1 MLNKFQMKFFSF
13 LFLMFFSCFGFAST
27 TPVMETLRQEYLS
40 AVRDAHDYAL
50 PSANLVSLK
59 EGQVA
64 EMVTWSAH
72 SYAEG
77 DQVLNHEVWVVTA
90 HEMRGHCPEL
100 LKQAD
105 PEATDLRV
113 NQLLGMPPSPD
124 DSSRFVIIKVPVAP
138 YIFLK
143 ANADASPELSKPQ
156 LQAQIIRPCFSSGD
170 VSTSGCRYPDPKTF
184 SKGVFE
190 SAVPTLSPYQE
201 WIEGIKAET
210 DDYPWTGLGYTY
222 DWNPDNASHVG
233 LSEFILPLGSSVDVE
248 KVVSVQEFCESD
260 LNDSS
265 SPASSAQ

>member
-1 MLNKFQMKFFSF
+1 MVHGVHQSPKVNN
-13 LFLMFFSCFGFAST
+13 GAGASAQR
-27 TPVMETLRQEYLS
+27 RQKGHIIDEEH
-40 AVRDAHDYAL
+40 DASYKSQSSPRYHAR
-50 PSANLVSLK
+50 
-59 EGQVA
+59 QVA
-64 EMVTWSAH
+64 MK
-72 SYAEG
+72 
-77 DQVLNHEVWVVTA
+77 
-90 HEMRGHCPEL
+90 R
-100 LKQAD
+100 
-105 PEATDLRV
+105 
-113 NQLLGMPPSPD
+113 
-124 DSSRFVIIKVPVAP
+124 
-138 YIFLK
+138 
-143 ANADASPELSKPQ
+143 ASQ

-190 SAVPTLSPYQE
+190 SAVPTLSPYQG

-222 DWNPDNASHVG
+222 DWNPENASHVG